1 MKSKSSSFF
10 IQVILPFITPALA
23 FYLLFRLIPAFN
35 AFYISFFSWDG
46 IGPMK
51 FVGLRNWLELTVDEV
66 FWKAFRNNIFLIIA
80 SVGIEIPVG
89 LLLAYL
95 LMIEPSIKGKTFF
108 RTAYFNPMMF
118 IPAAIALLWKLIY
131 FPIGGPLNNLL
142 SYLGLPA
149 IDWLGDPNINVWSVI
164 FVVVWQWTG
173 WYFVL
178 SLAGMSSIPTEV
190 IESAIIDGASKFRL
204 LRSIIIPL
212 MKSNLFL
219 QITLAATGSL
229 MYFDLFWIMV
239 EGGGPGHSAEVL
251 ATWLYKQTFM
261 WSKVGYSCAMA
272 AFLTIVTF
280 LVGFYWIRQVAKAS

>member
-1 MKSKSSSFF
+1 M
-10 IQVILPFITPALA
+10 QTILPFMFPA
-23 FYLLFRLIPAFN
+23 FFFFLLFRFIPAVS
-35 AFYISFFSWDG
+35 AFYTSFFKWDG
-46 IGPMK
+46 VGSMK
-51 FVGLRNWLELTVDEV
+51 FIGLENWAYLIVDEV
-66 FWKAFRNNIFLIIA
+66 FWKALKNNIFLVIA

-89 LLLAYL
+89 LILAYIL
-95 LMIEPSIKGKTFF
+95 TIEPSIKWKTFF

-131 FPIGGPLNNLL
+131 FPVGGPLNNIM
-142 SYLGLPA
+142 SSLGLPVV
-149 IDWLGDPNINVWSVI
+149 DWLGDPNINVWSVI
-164 FVVVWQWTG
+164 LVVVWQWTG

-178 SLAGMSSIPTEV
+178 SLAGMSAIPTEV
-190 IESAIIDGASKFRL
+190 IESAIIDGASKLRL
-204 LRSIIIPL
+204 LTSIVIPM

-251 ATWLYKQTFM
+251 STWLYKQTFM

-272 AFLTIVTF
+272 AFLTVLTF
-280 LVGFYWIRQVAKAS
+280 LVGYYWIRQVAKTS